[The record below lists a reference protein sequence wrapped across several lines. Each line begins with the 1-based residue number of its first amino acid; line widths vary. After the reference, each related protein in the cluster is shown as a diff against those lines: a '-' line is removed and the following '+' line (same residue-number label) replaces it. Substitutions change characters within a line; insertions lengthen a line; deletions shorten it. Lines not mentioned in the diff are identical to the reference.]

1 MHMGWCKCSGIIDS
15 MGETVYEMTDLL
27 PEYARYAEK
36 AQWV

>member
-1 MHMGWCKCSGIIDS
+1 MGWWKWSGIIES

-27 PEYARYAEK
+27 PKYARYAEK